1 MRGDE
6 DHARGQDRVQ
16 LNVAATGGTARSSPC
31 PSCAHPIT
39 IAEFDVDLGEI
50 FACPECGTEYPRP
63 LLALNLGP
71 VRYERCPACRKFH
84 LVRII

>member
-16 LNVAATGGTARSSPC
+16 LNVAATGGTARSAPC

-50 FACPECGTEYPRP
+50 FACPECGTELEVRGFDP
-63 LLALNLGP
+63 LRLAPSELG
-71 VRYERCPACRKFH
+71 EEGEND
-84 LVRII
+84 